1 MDEDVIVGGTPK
13 RRGQYEQR
21 LCERAPPIGWK
32 VVPQEAPI
40 PAPERTHDAL
50 VRGGAVR
57 ASRSRGNAEVG
68 RSLPRSG
75 ESAGSSA
82 TARPLDRVTARTEVV
97 PRKPFRPCG
106 GRALCFLEVRSVNQ
120 MVIGMI
126 GAGNMA
132 DALIKGLLSRH
143 VLPPDAIWATNRSN
157 RDRLAGLQARYG
169 VQITPIKS
177 PLLEAASLVVLA
189 VNVREALLD
198 VVTALPGSGPA
209 YVYRLIEAMIHAGTD
224 LGLDGEL
231 ARRLAVQ
238 TLIGAARMLTE
249 SAADPGE
256 LRRKVTSPGGTTMAA
271 LGVLENRGF
280 AEIVREAISRAAER
294 AREMAG
300 EFAVP
305 DGQQVRPEV

>member
-1 MDEDVIVGGTPK
+1 
-13 RRGQYEQR
+13 
-21 LCERAPPIGWK
+21 
-32 VVPQEAPI
+32 
-40 PAPERTHDAL
+40 
-50 VRGGAVR
+50 
-57 ASRSRGNAEVG
+57 
-68 RSLPRSG
+68 
-75 ESAGSSA
+75 
-82 TARPLDRVTARTEVV
+82 
-97 PRKPFRPCG
+97 
-106 GRALCFLEVRSVNQ
+106 

-132 DALIKGLLSRH
+132 DALIKGLHGRPVIRAMPNTS
-143 VLPPDAIWATNRSN
+143 
-157 RDRLAGLQARYG
+157 
-169 VQITPIKS
+169 
-177 PLLEAASLVVLA
+177 AAVLA
-189 VNVREALLD
+189 SATALAAGRHATEEHLQTATRIFEAVGDAVTVPEDVLD
-198 VVTALPGSGPA
+198 VVTALSGSGPA

-300 EFAVP
+300 EFAIP